1 MGVSSVKNRI
11 SQLSEQYGI
20 KFIETEESYTSKAS
34 FLDNDLLPTF
44 GEKPEG
50 WQPSG
55 KRITRGLYRAANGQ
69 LINADC
75 NGSANIIRKAIQRG
89 LGGFPHVRAVS
100 SRNHTAKGI
109 FNQGV

>member
-55 KRITRGLYRAANGQ
+55 KKCSKATYDYVKASYFDILPGY
-69 LINADC
+69 NA
-75 NGSANIIRKAIQRG
+75 
-89 LGGFPHVRAVS
+89 V
-100 SRNHTAKGI
+100 
-109 FNQGV
+109 